1 MINDRILDTGVSVRK
16 RVIKILKDICI
27 EHPEFE
33 KIPEICARMIRRVD
47 DELGIKVGK
56 IFILFFIFYFL
67 FMVVFIITFFFFFLI
82 WRNINKTS

>member
-56 IFILFFIFYFL
+56 IFILFFFFFTFYL
-67 FMVVFIITFFFFFLI
+67 WLCLLLFFFFFL
-82 WRNINKTS
+82 NMEKY